1 MVYVYEE
8 DQLAISIPKIERWLS
23 LKRETGG
30 RLWVLQAAGF
40 TVLDIAQKLAR
51 PGALRLGWTA
61 CRAWRT

>member
-1 MVYVYEE
+1 MVYVYGAIL
-8 DQLAISIPKIERWLS
+8 LATSIPKIERGLQ

-30 RLWVLQAAGF
+30 RLQVLQAAGF